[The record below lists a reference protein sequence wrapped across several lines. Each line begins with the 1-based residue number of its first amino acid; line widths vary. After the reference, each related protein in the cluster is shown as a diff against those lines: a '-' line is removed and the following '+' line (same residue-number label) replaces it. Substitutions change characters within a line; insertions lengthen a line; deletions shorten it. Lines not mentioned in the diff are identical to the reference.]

1 MLVAAA
7 YFLGARLGLALL
19 TDAEGVAV
27 FWPASGIAAGILIA
41 MGGGVRAPVAI
52 GVVVGT
58 VAANLLGD
66 RSLLASVLKG
76 FCNAGEAM
84 LTAWLIARWFGQP
97 FKLEGPHRVLGF
109 LAAAAIGAAAG
120 AVGGAMTMRLFHTS
134 APLLSIW
141 HVWFLSDGLGI
152 VTIAPLLIGLGQL
165 TRELPS
171 WRESIEGSLALVV
184 LTVMTLYVFTQP
196 PGSWVTLVPVAVL
209 FPLQLWVAA
218 RCPPAFAAVAV
229 FIVAIA
235 LVCTTILRVG
245 RFGDAAIPIMDRV
258 IAAQAGMLVTT
269 LCALV
274 LAGLFAERRRHEV
287 ELERSNERLQDSK
300 ERLQLALSGAEFG
313 AFSLELASGRL
324 ECDARAAHIHGH
336 SVPPNNLKEGR
347 CFVHPDDLVRI
358 DTAFAE
364 AQPNGRV
371 WKAEYRVTPSAPGG
385 PQAGKVRW
393 VAFEGSFVRGAD
405 GKPVRLLGV
414 TRDITRRKL
423 AEETLR
429 KREQAFR
436 ELLGALPAAIY
447 TADAAGHVTY
457 CNQAAIDLWGVRPK
471 PGRDKW
477 CELARFQHTDGTPVA
492 LEDCPTQV
500 ALKEG
505 RAVLGRE
512 GLLVRRDGTRI
523 PVIPCPTPLRDE
535 SGAIV
540 GVVDMTVDITERK
553 QAEAALAERNAQ
565 LALAGKTALV
575 GSYAFDIPAGI
586 MQVSP
591 GYAAIYGLGERTAE
605 ITRGDWRGHVH
616 PEDLPRLDEE
626 RSRAFTMRQCEHRSE
641 YRIVR
646 SGGEVRWIESRSFVS
661 YGSDG
666 RACRMVGVNIDV
678 TERKQAEDHKNILIA
693 ELDHRVKNALAVVS
707 VIASRTQEASSSM
720 ADFVTALD
728 GRIKSMATTHDL
740 LSHRGW
746 QGLPLAELVHR
757 ELAPYATASN
767 TRIEGAEIVLSA
779 EAGQA
784 VAMVLHE
791 LATNAAKFGALSNS
805 RGLVQVRWSPTGGR
819 RGHRWLAIVWEESG
833 GPNVAPSTRSGYGTS
848 VISDLIP
855 YELGGRVDFLLA
867 PGGAR
872 CRLEIPAAWL
882 RNVLEPPG
890 QLLNRSGLAPYPR
903 AEPSAAAGLG

>member
-1 MLVAAA
+1 
-7 YFLGARLGLALL
+7 
-19 TDAEGVAV
+19 
-27 FWPASGIAAGILIA
+27 
-41 MGGGVRAPVAI
+41 
-52 GVVVGT
+52 
-58 VAANLLGD
+58 
-66 RSLLASVLKG
+66 
-76 FCNAGEAM
+76 
-84 LTAWLIARWFGQP
+84 
-97 FKLEGPHRVLGF
+97 
-109 LAAAAIGAAAG
+109 
-120 AVGGAMTMRLFHTS
+120 
-134 APLLSIW
+134 
-141 HVWFLSDGLGI
+141 
-152 VTIAPLLIGLGQL
+152 
-165 TRELPS
+165 
-171 WRESIEGSLALVV
+171 
-184 LTVMTLYVFTQP
+184 
-196 PGSWVTLVPVAVL
+196 
-209 FPLQLWVAA
+209 
-218 RCPPAFAAVAV
+218 
-229 FIVAIA
+229 
-235 LVCTTILRVG
+235 
-245 RFGDAAIPIMDRV
+245 
-258 IAAQAGMLVTT
+258 
-269 LCALV
+269 
-274 LAGLFAERRRHEV
+274 
-287 ELERSNERLQDSK
+287 
-300 ERLQLALSGAEFG
+300 
-313 AFSLELASGRL
+313 
-324 ECDARAAHIHGH
+324 
-336 SVPPNNLKEGR
+336 
-347 CFVHPDDLVRI
+347 
-358 DTAFAE
+358 
-364 AQPNGRV
+364 
-371 WKAEYRVTPSAPGG
+371 
-385 PQAGKVRW
+385 
-393 VAFEGSFVRGAD
+393 
-405 GKPVRLLGV
+405 
-414 TRDITRRKL
+414 
-423 AEETLR
+423 
-429 KREQAFR
+429 
-436 ELLGALPAAIY
+436 
-447 TADAAGHVTY
+447 
-457 CNQAAIDLWGVRPK
+457 
-471 PGRDKW
+471 
-477 CELARFQHTDGTPVA
+477 
-492 LEDCPTQV
+492 
-500 ALKEG
+500 
-505 RAVLGRE
+505 
-512 GLLVRRDGTRI
+512 
-523 PVIPCPTPLRDE
+523 
-535 SGAIV
+535 
-540 GVVDMTVDITERK
+540 MTVDITERK

-890 QLLNRSGLAPYPR
+890 QLLNRSGLAPNPR